1 MTLARSSLISLPDTP
16 WYHLYNRCVRR
27 AFLCG
32 HDNQTGR
39 DFSHRK
45 QWIEARI
52 RQLAGV
58 FALDVAAYAVMSNH
72 YHVVVRVDQET
83 AEGWSIR
90 EVLERWTQLFKGS
103 PLVQG
108 YLAGNAPNE
117 AEILAIDVLAAQYRK
132 RLFDV
137 SWFMRI
143 LNESIA
149 RMANAEDGVGGRFW
163 EGRFKSQ
170 ALLDEQAVLTAMSY
184 VDLNPLRAG
193 LSQTPEDS
201 EHTSIQARIQHRDA
215 EQAPPDSLLNRHTP
229 ELSGAV
235 NEEPMQ
241 AIPLIDSL
249 PQAALLPFD
258 GSGQHARAIDFSYLD
273 YLEWVDYIGRAVHPD
288 KRGSIPEG
296 LPKLAKRLNIDPKQF
311 IKQSHGLLER
321 FGHAVGCAPRLKSHG
336 AGRSLHHLRGM
347 AASRR
352 LFSTA

>member
-1 MTLARSSLISLPDTP
+1 MTQARSSLISLPDTP

-32 HDNQTGR
+32 RDSQTGR

-45 QWIEARI
+45 AWIEARI

-72 YHVVVRVDQET
+72 YHVVVRVDQER
-83 AEGWSIR
+83 AEGWSSR

-103 PLVQG
+103 PLVQR
-108 YLAGNAPNE
+108 YLGGDALNE
-117 AEILAIDVLAAQYRK
+117 AEALAVGDLAEQYRK
-132 RLFDV
+132 RLFDI

-149 RMANAEDGVGGRFW
+149 RMANVEDGVSGRFW

-170 ALLDEQAVLTAMSY
+170 ALLDEQAILTVMSY
-184 VDLNPLRAG
+184 VDLNPVRAG
-193 LSQTPEDS
+193 VAQTPEGS
-201 EHTSIQARIQHRDA
+201 EHTSIQARLQCRDT

-229 ELSGAV
+229 EQSGAV
-235 NEEPMQ
+235 DEEALQ
-241 AIPLIDSL
+241 AAPLIDSL
-249 PQAALLPFD
+249 PLTALLPFD
-258 GSGQHARAIDFSYLD
+258 GTGQHARAIDFAYGD
-273 YLEWVDYIGRAVHPD
+273 YLEWVDYIGRAIHPD

-296 LPKLAKRLNIDPKQF
+296 LPKLAERLNIDPKQF
-311 IKQSHGLLER
+311 IKQAHGLLES

-336 AGRSLHHLRGM
+336 AGRSLHHLHGM
-347 AASRR
+347 SASRR
-352 LFSTA
+352 LFATA